1 MGLTIRLTG
10 TGGAQLV
17 PVFGCDCA
25 ACQRARSDEA
35 HRRRPC
41 SAVVTFNDAVTLL
54 DAGLPDLMD
63 RWPAGQFQQF
73 LLTHYHMDHVQGL
86 FPLRWGV
93 GAPIPVFGPPDPE
106 GCDDPF
112 KHPGLLDFSHTVEPF
127 VVFNTGIAGD
137 AATAESLEA
146 DVWLSAGVGAQ
157 PGRLVVGYRRIT
169 GKDAQILTE

>member
-73 LLTHYHMDHVQGL
+73 LLT
-86 FPLRWGV
+86 
-93 GAPIPVFGPPDPE
+93 
-106 GCDDPF
+106 
-112 KHPGLLDFSHTVEPF
+112 
-127 VVFNTGIAGD
+127 
-137 AATAESLEA
+137 
-146 DVWLSAGVGAQ
+146 
-157 PGRLVVGYRRIT
+157 
-169 GKDAQILTE
+169 